1 MTARPETPPKKAA
14 AQAEVPGA
22 GRVFKTPYFSKQ
34 AKAGGISDGELCDAA
49 EELEN
54 GQGESLGGGLWKKRL
69 HKNRH
74 RAIVLTKVGA
84 FWVYLYLFAKSDRE
98 NISPKELRAFKKLS
112 GDYQSADVDRMLQN
126 GDLHEIC
133 KIQKGK

>member
-1 MTARPETPPKKAA
+1 MTARPETLLKKPVAKA
-14 AQAEVPGA
+14 DLPGTV
-22 GRVFKTPYFSKQ
+22 RVFKTPYFSKQ
-34 AKAGGISDGELCDAA
+34 AKDGGISDHELCSAA
-49 EELEN
+49 EELVK

-69 HKNRH
+69 DKNRH

-133 KIQKGK
+133 KVQEGK